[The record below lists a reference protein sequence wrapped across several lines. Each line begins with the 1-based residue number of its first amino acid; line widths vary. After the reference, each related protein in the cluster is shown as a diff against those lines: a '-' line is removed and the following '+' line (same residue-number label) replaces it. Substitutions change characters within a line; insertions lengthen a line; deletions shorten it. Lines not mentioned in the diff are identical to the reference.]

1 MDHPNIVRLYET
13 FEDHSYIYM
22 VMELCRGGELFDR
35 IAESGRLDEVVA
47 RRHLTEMCQAID
59 HCHDLNVYHRD
70 LKPENILLDEHDHV
84 KIADFGLAA
93 MVHQVQED
101 ASFLRHTKCG
111 SLMYAAPEVL
121 TSDASK
127 GYDAAKADIWSLGII
142 LYSMLSGALP
152 FSVAVASRCPRYAV
166 VQQHGVRVLCEANG
180 FSKDA
185 SDLLVAMI
193 EPDPT
198 RRVSAKGVLSSA
210 WVQAGLG
217 APAAAA
223 LSQPAL
229 GVLQKW
235 STELGDKPFAVPT
248 SNPSPAPPPP
258 LRLYKHRR
266 CAPLARAMRP
276 RGSGGTAR
284 R

>member
-1 MDHPNIVRLYET
+1 
-13 FEDHSYIYM
+13 
-22 VMELCRGGELFDR
+22 
-35 IAESGRLDEVVA
+35 
-47 RRHLTEMCQAID
+47 MCQAID

-84 KIADFGLAA
+84 KIADFASPA

-142 LYSMLSGALP
+142 LYSI
-152 FSVAVASRCPRYAV
+152 SRERCRSRLRSRHARGTWCSSTV
-166 VQQHGVRVLCEANG
+166 CGCFARRTV
-180 FSKDA
+180 SKDA

-248 SNPSPAPPPP
+248 PNPSPRPPPP
-258 LRLYKHRR
+258 PRPYKHRR
-266 CAPLARAMRP
+266 CAR
-276 RGSGGTAR
+276 
-284 R
+284 